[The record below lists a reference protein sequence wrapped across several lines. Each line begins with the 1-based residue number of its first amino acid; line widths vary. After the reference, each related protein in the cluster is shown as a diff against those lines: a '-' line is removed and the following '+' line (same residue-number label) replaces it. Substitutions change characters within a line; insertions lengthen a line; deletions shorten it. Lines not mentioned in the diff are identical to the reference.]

1 MKKIFLLL
9 FACIFV
15 LSGCS
20 NINTIAEKIQ
30 TTEKQADSAPVQNSV
45 SAKEEYIKSVW
56 LTYYEFEKL
65 TNGSNENEF
74 TTKIQSLVQEIKKM
88 GFNTLTVQVR
98 PCADAFYV
106 SKYFP
111 SSKYCFGV
119 QGADMPYDPLK
130 ILCSVCKQESIKAE
144 AWINPYR
151 VSQDNKIDD
160 LADSNIAKKWHSS
173 KKKKSYVY
181 ITKSGI
187 HFNPAVDEVT
197 KLIVNGV
204 REIVKNYDI
213 YAIHFDDYF
222 YPDTDEKID
231 KEQYDKYKSKGGK
244 LALSDW
250 RRENVNKMIQAVYS
264 AVKKENPNVKFGI
277 SPASNIKND
286 YSTLYADVEKWASEK
301 GYTDYIC
308 PQIYFG
314 FKNIYQP
321 FMFTTKKWVGI
332 TTSAKLYIG
341 LPLYKCGTADKY
353 ASPDDKSIINEFK
366 NNNNII
372 ARQIT
377 YLSKIDEVQG
387 FYIFSYSCLQNEK
400 CKTEVENMLK
410 AMKEAEKTVK

>member
-1 MKKIFLLL
+1 MKKIFLILL
-9 FACIFV
+9 ACT
-15 LSGCS
+15 LLMSGCS
-20 NINTIAEKIQ
+20 NVNTNAQK
-30 TTEKQADSAPVQNSV
+30 TQATNNSDSSPVQNTI
-45 SAKEEYIKSVW
+45 SAKNEYVKSVW
-56 LTYYEFEKL
+56 LTYYELEKL
-65 TNGSNENEF
+65 TKDSSESEF
-74 TTKIQSLVQEIKKM
+74 TSKSQELVEEIKAM

-98 PCADAFYV
+98 PCADAFYF

-111 SSKYCFGV
+111 SSKYCFGA

-130 ILCSVCKQESIKAE
+130 ILCDVCKNENIKIE

-160 LADSNIAKKWHSS
+160 LSDNNTAKKWYNT
-173 KKKKSYVY
+173 KRKKSYVY
-181 ITKSGI
+181 ISKTSI
-187 HFNPAVDEVT
+187 YFNPAVSEVT

-204 REIVKNYDI
+204 TEIVKNYDI

-222 YPDTDEKID
+222 YPDTNEKID
-231 KEQYDKYKSKGGK
+231 KEQYEKYTSSGGK
-244 LALSDW
+244 LSLADW
-250 RRENVNKMIQAVYS
+250 RRENVNKMIKAVYN
-264 AVKKENPNVKFGI
+264 AIKKENPDVKFGI

-286 YSTLYADVEKWASEK
+286 YSSLYADVEKWVSEK
-301 GYTDYIC
+301 GYVDYIC

-332 TTSAKLYIG
+332 TTSAELYVG
-341 LPLYKCGTADKY
+341 LPLYKCNSADKY

-377 YLSKIDEVQG
+377 YLSKIDEVKG
-387 FYIFSYSCLQNEK
+387 FYIFSYSYLNNEK
-400 CKTEVENMLK
+400 CKDEVENMLK
-410 AMKEAEKTVK
+410 AMKAA